1 MSSEKESKAVYT
13 GTHESYFALETKLG
27 PKLGKVDLGW
37 IVAKDPDAVI
47 RQKPYPAWVPPQDL
61 PPLPVDEGQPGETIE
76 AYNRRNEAH
85 RQASWEAYVVG
96 RRPSEEPYAKALAH
110 LQALVVTTAW
120 TELQVGLDN
129 TWFPSEKF
137 RYVWRKLTEKHQGQ
151 TSSDLVTT
159 STARDKLVSEVRG
172 EDGLLLDPKSAVV
185 TFSTLQDRLTKQ
197 NQGRNVEVD
206 AITQGKLSD
215 LIVNILA
222 STQEEMKAL
231 RFYFQAWQSDRIQ
244 QGFSTLTYADRV
256 QAVIKAIDI
265 DIPNSEKSSTSRAS
279 YAHKPPRVN
288 NCYKC
293 GKPGHVASNCVEKEK
308 ERERPDSTRSKYD
321 KRATAKDDYDKVFED
336 VSALPTPEKQKLVNM
351 ITGGGSHG
359 GKHNKKEN
367 QSGDKRDRYESRGR
381 SRSTTKKA
389 MLLQGVKGDD
399 DDTDSSSDG
408 SSGSERS

>member
-1 MSSEKESKAVYT
+1 M
-13 GTHESYFALETKLG
+13 
-27 PKLGKVDLGW
+27 
-37 IVAKDPDAVI
+37 
-47 RQKPYPAWVPPQDL
+47 
-61 PPLPVDEGQPGETIE
+61 
-76 AYNRRNEAH
+76 
-85 RQASWEAYVVG
+85 
-96 RRPSEEPYAKALAH
+96 
-110 LQALVVTTAW
+110 
-120 TELQVGLDN
+120 
-129 TWFPSEKF
+129 
-137 RYVWRKLTEKHQGQ
+137 
-151 TSSDLVTT
+151 
-159 STARDKLVSEVRG
+159 
-172 EDGLLLDPKSAVV
+172 LLLSQT
-185 TFSTLQDRLTKQ
+185 TF
-197 NQGRNVEVD
+197 EVD

-222 STQEEMKAL
+222 STQEKMKAL

-244 QGFSTLTYADRV
+244 KVFSTLTYADRV

-288 NCYKC
+288 TCYKC
-293 GKPGHVASNCVEKEK
+293 GEPGHVASICVKKEK

-321 KRATAKDDYDKVFED
+321 KKATAKDGYDKVFED

-399 DDTDSSSDG
+399 DDTDSSSDS